1 MKTMKIQV
9 EVQNFEPLP
18 TDNNMPAGAG
28 MNGMAIHA
36 IRPYGLMVCS
46 IPS

>member
-9 EVQNFEPLP
+9 GVQNFEPLP

-28 MNGMAIHA
+28 MNGREEKIKPFKLNV
-36 IRPYGLMVCS
+36 I
-46 IPS
+46 